1 VLVMVAS
8 SLLNAAY
15 WLPILYLAWFREP
28 RGLPQGIREARM
40 LLLAPTLLSAAYV
53 LLLGM
58 TSRIPGMPFS
68 LAQAAVHFVTG
79 VQGGT

>member
-1 VLVMVAS
+1 MVAS

-28 RGLPQGIREARM
+28 RGAAARRARGIA
-40 LLLAPTLLSAAYV
+40 LLLVPTLISAAYV

-58 TSRIPGMPFS
+58 SARVPGMPFS
-68 LAQAAVHFVTG
+68 LAQAAVQVRDGHLG
-79 VQGGT
+79 RSA